1 MHVLLRT
8 PAVFLSLLAIGG
20 CSSGT
25 ATDLLPQIGQKAPD
39 RYRPGE
45 AYQLSAE
52 ELKLDCKRL
61 TGRMQVRILQIR
73 DTSERGNGNMIA
85 RGLQSTL
92 TPVLGGTTYG
102 VDRQADFAR
111 DKAVLE
117 AMNRQLATK
126 NCATF
131 DLEAE
136 LRPRPLR
143 DTPTP
148 VPKGEAKASS
158 PPSAPVR

>member
-1 MHVLLRT
+1 MTQSRRT
-8 PAVFLSLLAIGG
+8 LVALLSLLALGSVSG
-20 CSSGT
+20 CSIGT
-25 ATDLLPQIGQKAPD
+25 GSDVLPQIGQKAPD
-39 RYRPGE
+39 TYRSGQV
-45 AYQLSAE
+45 YQLTAE

-73 DTSERGNGNMIA
+73 DAGERDNGNAVA

-102 VDRQADFAR
+102 VDRQADFVR

-117 AMNRQLATK
+117 AMNQQLATK
-126 NCATF
+126 NCATY
-131 DLEAE
+131 DLDAE

-148 VPKGEAKASS
+148 VPKGAAKQAS
-158 PPSAPVR
+158 